1 MTSKALAKPVVLVS
15 GCGPQLNAAICQ
27 RLLGNG
33 FAVAANVEA
42 EPSIAGDW
50 SGGVHV
56 VAGNPR
62 DSSAAKAIVDETR
75 ATLGPVDVLTFG
87 AAFGKDSKFVNADP
101 AEWWRHIDENLSAGF
116 YLAHEVVR
124 EMKAKGRGRIVFIM
138 PLDGAVGRDG
148 ATAICAASAGLMTLT
163 KTLGRELAPHGVLV
177 NGVAVSGIAAM
188 EYAVKDESFRSLYGV
203 HQDSSRY
210 AGRWCGLGDVAA
222 TVSFLAGDRGSGFV
236 GQVLQLNGG
245 RFRGL
250 A

>member
-1 MTSKALAKPVVLVS
+1 MTARAHSKPVVLVS
-15 GCGPQLNAAICQ
+15 GCGPQLNVAICQ
-27 RLLGNG
+27 RLSGNG
-33 FAVAANVEA
+33 FAVASNLET
-42 EPSIAGDW
+42 EPSVTPDW
-50 SGGVHV
+50 SGDIHV
-56 VAGNPR
+56 VAGNPG
-62 DSSAAKAIVDETR
+62 DSAAAKAIVDQTR

-116 YLAHEVVR
+116 YLAREVVR
-124 EMKAKGRGRIVFIM
+124 EMKANGRGRVIFIM

-177 NGVAVSGIAAM
+177 NGVAVSGIAAT
-188 EYAVKDESFRSLYGV
+188 EYASGDESFRSLYGV
-203 HQDSSRY
+203 QQASSRQ
-210 AGRWCGLGDVAA
+210 AGRWCGLDDVAA
-222 TVSFLAGDRGSGFV
+222 TVNFLADNRGSGFV

>member
-1 MTSKALAKPVVLVS
+1 MTGKANTKPVALVS
-15 GCGPQLNAAICQ
+15 GCGQQLNVAICQ
-27 RLLGNG
+27 RLARDG
-33 FAVAANVEA
+33 FAAAANLETS
-42 EPSIAGDW
+42 PAGTPDW
-50 SGGVHV
+50 RDGVHV
-56 VAGNPR
+56 VAGSPR
-62 DSSAAKAIVDETR
+62 DGDSAQSIVDETR
-75 ATLGPVDVLTFG
+75 AALGPVDVLTFG
-87 AAFGKDSKFVNADP
+87 AAFGKDAKFVNSDA
-101 AEWWRHIDENLSAGF
+101 AEWWRHINENLSAGF

-124 EMKAKGRGRIVFIM
+124 EMKAKGQGRIIFIM

-177 NGVAVSGIAAM
+177 NGVAVSGIAAT
-188 EYAVKDESFRSLYGV
+188 EYAVNDESFRSLYGV

-210 AGRWCGLGDVAA
+210 AGRWCGLDDVAA

-236 GQVLQLNGG
+236 GQILQLNGG